1 MYSMIFLC
9 FALKIEAEPFI
20 DYYNL
25 KKVHNINKV
34 RIYKKEDILALITGT
49 GVIKA
54 AEGLSN
60 LLARYYKD
68 KGDIV
73 LNIGIA
79 GSSKR
84 QKIGDVFIINKLLGI
99 NDDEYFLD
107 IDYHPFK
114 EGELKTILR
123 KDINKHYY
131 KNLVDLE
138 GEAFYR
144 VAQNYVFQQNIKII
158 KIISD
163 NQDSNKLDKEFVKK
177 IIKNSSVEI
186 IEYINKLK
194 QASSNTEKTI
204 FFTKEEKNL
213 LKIVGEN
220 YRLSKYLELELKN
233 KAIDYKI
240 RGNDLTKLLKDF
252 SKIEA
257 KDKKDR
263 RKKYDELTEK
273 LDLFKE

>member
-1 MYSMIFLC
+1 MIFLC

-20 DYYNL
+20 DYFNL
-25 KKVHNINKV
+25 KKVHDVKKA
-34 RIYKKEDILALITGT
+34 RIYKKENILAIITGT

-68 KGDIV
+68 KDDII
-73 LNIGIA
+73 LNIGVA
-79 GSSKR
+79 GGSKR
-84 QKIGDVFIINKLLGI
+84 QKLGDVFIINKLVGI
-99 NDDEYFLD
+99 NDNEYFLD

-114 EGELKTILR
+114 EAELKTILR
-123 KDINKHYY
+123 KDINKYYY

-144 VAQNYVFQQNIKII
+144 VAQSYVFQQNIKII

-163 NQDSNKLDKEFVKK
+163 NQDSRKLDKEFVKK
-177 IIKNSSVEI
+177 LVKNSSIGI
-186 IEYINKLK
+186 IEYIDNLK
-194 QASSNTEKTI
+194 QDKEKI
-204 FFTKEEKNL
+204 EKIILFTKEDEKL
-213 LKIVGEN
+213 LKIIGKN

-233 KAIDYKI
+233 KAVDYKI
-240 RGNDLTKLLKDF
+240 RGNDLTKLLKKF
-252 SKIEA
+252 SEVKA

-263 RKKYDELTEK
+263 RNKYDKLKEK
-273 LDLFKE
+273 LDLFKG